1 MVDNQRAHRTKA
13 GFTFQDLAA
22 IILFI
27 DNFDE
32 LKSIKA
38 EGNHEDIDI
47 ELLDGSWI
55 YAQAK
60 MISDPIN
67 SNKNYRKRKMS
78 ESFTSLC
85 NNLFNSK
92 NPVSSIVYISNC
104 KDPLGEEDTATKSFY
119 PVYPL
124 TFDQLAKVTQNRVE
138 KMLDKKIEN
147 DYLKKKN
154 KSKEEVLEILKKD
167 FGVQII
173 PFDPRHSYEDKFHS
187 VQSYVGNFLINRNL
201 MQNASLNIMRNWHDL
216 FRENSENYSKDKVLT
231 KKDLLWVIVVIE
243 CNQPFNTDTIAFKL
257 NVDVAIMD
265 EISIRFKEVFDYIS
279 ERLEFCATIWSDEEE
294 YVENHPNVSTSYIY
308 DFINNSWRNY
318 LDFWDIDDITG
329 EEQEVLIKMVLYRI
343 LTKKSTIKHIMETGN
358 VNVD

>member
-1 MVDNQRAHRTKA
+1 
-13 GFTFQDLAA
+13 
-22 IILFI
+22 
-27 DNFDE
+27 
-32 LKSIKA
+32 
-38 EGNHEDIDI
+38 
-47 ELLDGSWI
+47 
-55 YAQAK
+55 
-60 MISDPIN
+60 
-67 SNKNYRKRKMS
+67 
-78 ESFTSLC
+78 
-85 NNLFNSK
+85 
-92 NPVSSIVYISNC
+92 
-104 KDPLGEEDTATKSFY
+104 
-119 PVYPL
+119 
-124 TFDQLAKVTQNRVE
+124 
-138 KMLDKKIEN
+138 
-147 DYLKKKN
+147 
-154 KSKEEVLEILKKD
+154 
-167 FGVQII
+167 
-173 PFDPRHSYEDKFHS
+173 
-187 VQSYVGNFLINRNL
+187 

-318 LDFWDIDDITG
+318 LDFWDINDITG

-358 VNVD
+358 VHVD